1 MKKLLFTM
9 LVGSGLSIAAF
20 GQGTVEWTLV
30 GGQFIGQTNATVY
43 SSFEASSGQ
52 PAAGGTVGNTAGNT
66 LANNTALGYQG
77 YYYELLAS
85 ATASTAPTA
94 PGQFSSWSDTGL
106 WATNGAVSNGR
117 IIQGPAQGVSAN
129 TQATAANWAAGV
141 TENIIL
147 VGWSAN
153 LGSSWSTVLNE
164 LLNWNQYEIANAY
177 FGVSSVGDLASG
189 TANPGVLVF
198 GTGAGQI
205 NNGASAPDQLDLVA
219 TVPEPGTMALAA
231 LGGASMLLFRRK
243 K

>member
-1 MKKLLFTM
+1 MRKLLLTM

-20 GQGTVEWTLV
+20 AQGTVEWTLV
-30 GGQFIGQTNATVY
+30 GSQLIGQTNCTVY
-43 SSFEASSGQ
+43 SSFTPSGTS
-52 PAAGGTVGNTAGNT
+52 PNGGTVGNTAGNT

-77 YYYELLAS
+77 YYYELLVS
-85 ATASTAPTA
+85 ATASTAPTV
-94 PGQFSSWSDTGL
+94 PSQLSSWSDTGL

-117 IIQGPAQGVSAN
+117 IIQGPAQGVAGN

-164 LLNWNQYEIANAY
+164 LQNWNNYGFANAY

-198 GTGAGQI
+198 GSGPGQI
-205 NNGASAPDQLDLVA
+205 NNAAGNPLQLDVL
-219 TVPEPGTMALAA
+219 TTIPEPGTMALAA
-231 LGGASMLLFRRK
+231 LGVGSMLLFRRK